1 MKSQKLKINI
11 LVNEEIENIGR
22 FILHTIQN
30 IVYLLGQKNVDYFGE
45 ERGGG
50 GVWGVVCMSLSNA
63 GSAIE

>member
-30 IVYLLGQKNVDYFGE
+30 IVYLLGQKNVDCFGGG
-45 ERGGG
+45 GGG
-50 GVWGVVCMSLSNA
+50 GVGGGVHVAL
-63 GSAIE
+63 